1 MLSGDAAKTALESK
15 HPVSD
20 GNISHPAQ
28 FSAYAV
34 GGMELVQ

>member
-1 MLSGDAAKTALESK
+1 MLSGGAAKAALESK
-15 HPVSD
+15 HPVS
-20 GNISHPAQ
+20 GENISHHAQ